1 MNKYEIITQVMN
13 KIDLKQI
20 IDLAKDLI
28 RIPSDTGQE
37 KAVADWVFQYF
48 TNRGIPVKT
57 IQTVE
62 DRPNV
67 IASVGSN
74 KTPHIVLNGHLDT
87 VPIANPTAWGRNPYD
102 PVIQGNRLIG
112 RGSCDMKGA
121 CAVIAYVITLLQ
133 ELSQNVELK
142 GAVSAQLVV
151 DEEKGGDFG
160 TQYLIS
166 QMKSGKLPRPDYV
179 LIGEKSRNK
188 IRNAERGVFQFQIT
202 FMGRASHTCDA
213 RWKGINAIEK
223 AAKAILV
230 LQRDFKKFHPSVG
243 FPVISVNQIT
253 GGIANNQVP
262 AECTITVDR
271 RTVPGESKEQV
282 LEAINQ
288 LLNEI
293 TVNDADFVYEI
304 RPLVSEDGK
313 EIYDPANIT
322 EPDSELVTTIQEVL
336 RKFIGLE
343 PEFFVD
349 WAGATDGRFYRYE
362 GIQTVGFGPDGE
374 GVHGA
379 NEYVTI
385 ETLEIQAKVY
395 LGTILSL
402 CL

>member
-1 MNKYEIITQVMN
+1 MNKHEIITQVMN
-13 KIDLKQI
+13 KIDSEQI
-20 IDLAKDLI
+20 VELAKNLI
-28 RIPSDTGQE
+28 RIPSETGQE

-48 TNRGIPVKT
+48 ADQDIPVQMV
-57 IQTVE
+57 QTVE
-62 DRPNV
+62 ERPNV
-67 IASVGSN
+67 IASIGGT
-74 KTPHIVLNGHLDT
+74 KAPHIVLNGHLDT
-87 VPIANPTAWGRNPYD
+87 VPIANPAAWETDPYNP
-102 PVIQGNRLIG
+102 VVQGNCLIG

-121 CAVIAYVITLLQ
+121 CAVIAYVITLLY
-133 ELSQNVELK
+133 ELSRNVELK
-142 GAVSAQLVV
+142 GSVSAQLVV

-166 QMKSGKLPRPDYV
+166 QMKAGELPRPDYA

-188 IRNAERGVFQFQIT
+188 IRNAERGVFQLQIT
-202 FMGRASHTCDA
+202 FTGRASHTCDA

-230 LQRDFKKFHPSVG
+230 LQRDLENFHPSVG

-253 GGIANNQVP
+253 GGKVNNQVP
-262 AECTITVDR
+262 ADCTITVDR

-282 LEAINQ
+282 LEEIKQ
-288 LLNEI
+288 LFYEI
-293 TVNDADFVYEI
+293 AADDADFVYEI

-313 EIYDPANIT
+313 DQYDPANIT
-322 EPDSELVTTIQEVL
+322 EPDSELVTTVQEVL
-336 RKFIGLE
+336 RKYVGQE

-374 GVHGA
+374 GAHGS
-379 NEYVTI
+379 NEYVRI
-385 ETLEIQAKVY
+385 ETLEIQAKVF

-402 CL
+402 IL